1 MKKLIYIIIFLFSL
15 TGVSNSQSLTDS
27 GGGGRLREKMMEYI
41 QGKLGLSKDEASKFE
56 PVFTNYLRDLR
67 STNQQYRGDRLV
79 LQDKVVELRLRYR
92 DQFKPI
98 IGDKRSNDVFNY
110 ERDFV
115 KQAREEMQI
124 RLQNRNDGRANK
136 RF

>member
-1 MKKLIYIIIFLFSL
+1 MKKLIYIIMFLFTL
-15 TGVSNSQSLTDS
+15 TGVSNSQNLTNND
-27 GGGGRLREKMMEYI
+27 GGKLREKMMQYI
-41 QGKLGLSKDEASKFE
+41 QEKLGLTKDEASKFE

-67 STNQQYRGDRLV
+67 STNQQYKGDHLV
-79 LQDKVVELRLRYR
+79 LQDKVVELRLHYR
-92 DQFKPI
+92 DQFRPI
-98 IGDKRSNDVFNY
+98 IGEKRSNDVFNY

>member
-15 TGVSNSQSLTDS
+15 TGISNSQNLTDS
-27 GGGGRLREKMMEYI
+27 DGGRLREKMMEYI
-41 QGKLGLSKDEASKFE
+41 QGKLGLNKDEASKFE
-56 PVFTNYLRDLR
+56 SVFTNYLRDLR
-67 STNQQYRGDRLV
+67 STNQQYKGDRLV

-98 IGDKRSNDVFNY
+98 IGEKRSNDVFNY

-115 KQAREEMQI
+115 KQAREE
-124 RLQNRNDGRANK
+124 LQNRNDGRANK